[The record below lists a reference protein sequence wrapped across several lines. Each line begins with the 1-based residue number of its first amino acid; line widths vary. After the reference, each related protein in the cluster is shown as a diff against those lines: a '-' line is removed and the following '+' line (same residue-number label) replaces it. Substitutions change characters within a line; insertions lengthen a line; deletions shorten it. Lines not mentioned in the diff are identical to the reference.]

1 MLRLELAATRA
12 LVVGQAYWCVEKI
25 FLRQQNV
32 TAIEKLLAR
41 LKVLTK
47 QVHFFKC
54 VLQTEFWFCFL
65 PFSVQVFKNE
75 FLKFVPR
82 CVTFLPNFDI
92 QQNII
97 YAFFV

>member
-32 TAIEKLLAR
+32 TAIKKLLAR

-47 QVHFFKC
+47 QVNFF
-54 VLQTEFWFCFL
+54 
-65 PFSVQVFKNE
+65 
-75 FLKFVPR
+75 
-82 CVTFLPNFDI
+82 
-92 QQNII
+92 
-97 YAFFV
+97 